1 MIPHLLHGPPKP
13 THKPAEAPTGT
24 NVEREKQHKQETSRR
39 GKKILSRVCIL

>member
-13 THKPAEAPTGT
+13 THPAEAPTGT

-39 GKKILSRVCIL
+39 GKKILSHVRIL